1 MLKHINKRLLIFL
14 WECQTMLKKEN
25 EKISPINV
33 TEKLIHVNL
42 IILWIFYSNYESL
55 FLQNCYDPHESK
67 CAENKTDMLHKLYY
81 TLPNF
86 SFHINGFSNPNWYRI
101 PSSLIEC
108 DQISSNFKTIFNNTW
123 MPSSSYNS
131 HTFNIKLRLSGINK
145 YLAKGT
151 LKYANFLFGKS
162 KTLE

>member
-1 MLKHINKRLLIFL
+1 MPNYAEKRE
-14 WECQTMLKKEN
+14 WKNVPYEYN
-25 EKISPINV
+25 WKIDY
-33 TEKLIHVNL
+33 VNL

>member
-1 MLKHINKRLLIFL
+1 MMLKHINKRVLIFL

-86 SFHINGFSNPNWYRI
+86 SFHINGFSNPN
-101 PSSLIEC
+101 
-108 DQISSNFKTIFNNTW
+108 
-123 MPSSSYNS
+123 
-131 HTFNIKLRLSGINK
+131 
-145 YLAKGT
+145 
-151 LKYANFLFGKS
+151 
-162 KTLE
+162 